1 MGRTV
6 QRELIELVKRAQSG
20 DAAAFEELYR
30 RTAQAQYF
38 IILGRVGEV
47 AAQDILQEAYLVAW
61 KNIDQIRPAAFI
73 GYLSATARNLC
84 LEHYRAQASKPVAME
99 QDVLA
104 VTAEENRAAGRT
116 NERGRSDA
124 VDPERLAVGAER
136 VAHVAQVL
144 REDLDDR
151 QREAVMLRYYQGM
164 RVADVADEMGVSRAT
179 VYNLLRRATNILR
192 QKLGVLPAG
201 FAFTDTIAC
210 AVELQP
216 AVGAHPCASRV
227 RRVSVDQWASRVAAA
242 LTAAAVVGAV
252 AMAVTWEEEPP
263 LVTIDPTPVPQAAPA
278 GVPEVELADTD
289 GPQLA
294 GAAVVGQ
301 QLVLEVRDDSGVQAV
316 WCVGADGTRYDAESV
331 EAAAPGAPERW
342 WFAVPSG
349 TYEVHLVDAAG
360 NEVLGT
366 ATANIVPADLPP
378 YEG

>member
-1 MGRTV
+1 MERTV

-38 IILGRVGEV
+38 TILGRVGEV

-61 KNIDQIRPAAFI
+61 KNIDQIRPGAFI

-84 LEHYRAQASKPVAME
+84 LEHYRAQASKPVSME
-99 QDVLA
+99 QDALA
-104 VTAEENRAAGRT
+104 ATAEENRAAGRT
-116 NERGRSDA
+116 DECGRSDIA
-124 VDPERLAVGAER
+124 DPARLAVGAER
-136 VAHVAQVL
+136 VAHLAQVL

-201 FAFTDTIAC
+201 FAFTDAIAR

-216 AVGAHPCASRV
+216 VAGAHPCASRV
-227 RRVSVDQWASRVAAA
+227 HRASAGQWASRVAAA
-242 LTAAAVVGAV
+242 LTAAAVVGVVSV
-252 AMAVTWEEEPP
+252 AATWKEEPAS
-263 LVTIDPTPVPQAAPA
+263 VTLEPMPVPQAAPA
-278 GVPEVELADTD
+278 GVPEADPGDTD
-289 GPQLA
+289 GPQLVD
-294 GAAVVGQ
+294 AAVVGQ
-301 QLVLEVRDDSGVQAV
+301 QLVLEVRDGSGVRAV
-316 WCVGADGTRYDAESV
+316 WCVGADGARYDADLV
-331 EAAAPGAPERW
+331 EAADPGASEHW
-342 WFAVPSG
+342 WFTVPSG

-366 ATANIVPADLPP
+366 ATANIIPATPPP